1 MWRFFTTLGLVA
13 VWGVLGLQQ
22 GVGAPQSRKPIAL
35 GAAASAEPLVWQ
47 PPAEIA
53 DKALAKDEVTGSVG
67 YERSDVHGSASID
80 AAAFEK
86 LRTEVSALR
95 RAIDTISTHENQSS
109 EHAATFG
116 GVVKA
121 IRGVEKR
128 LAVLEARRSSRSTV
142 AGSSV
147 PRP

>member
-35 GAAASAEPLVWQ
+35 GTAASADPLVWQ

-53 DKALAKDEVTGSVG
+53 DKALAKEEVTGTVG
-67 YERSDVHGSASID
+67 YERSDAHGPASID

-86 LRTEVSALR
+86 LRAEVSALR
-95 RAIDTISTHENQSS
+95 RAIDTLSTHENQPPDQAS
-109 EHAATFG
+109 TFG

-121 IRGVEKR
+121 IKGVEKR
-128 LAVLEARRSSRSTV
+128 LAALEARRSSRSSV
-142 AGSSV
+142 SSI

>member
-1 MWRFFTTLGLVA
+1 MWQFFTTLGLVA

-35 GAAASAEPLVWQ
+35 GTASSADPLIWQ

-53 DKALAKDEVTGSVG
+53 DKALAKDEVTGTVG
-67 YERSDVHGSASID
+67 YERSDAHGAASID

-95 RAIDTISTHENQSS
+95 RAIDTISAHENQPPDQAS
-109 EHAATFG
+109 TFG

-128 LAVLEARRSSRSTV
+128 LAILEARRSSRSSV
-142 AGSSV
+142 ASI